1 MLEVRHL
8 SKRYPLHAGFF
19 ARIGDF
25 VPAVTDVSFNVARGE
40 IYGLVGES
48 GSGKTTIA
56 RMLVRLVEPT
66 EGTIRYTDRAGR
78 VLDITSADTAALR
91 RWRGLARYVFQD
103 PARSLNPRQS
113 IRDILI
119 QATRYL
125 RPELTVRQ
133 LTERA
138 RHLMESVGLRA
149 ADLDRRPGDF
159 SGGQRQRISIARALM
174 SEPELLI
181 CDEVVSALDV
191 SIQAQIL
198 RLLLELRKSLNLT
211 LIFIAHDLAVVH
223 YLCDRVGVLSEGML
237 VEEGDPRVIL
247 NEPRH
252 EYTRRLIA
260 SIPTLDQRGSNNI
273 ASP

>member
-1 MLEVRHL
+1 MLEVKDL
-8 SKRYPLHAGFF
+8 SKSYPLHSGFF
-19 ARIGDF
+19 APLSEF
-25 VPAVTDVSFNVARGE
+25 VHAVKNVSFRIQRGE

-66 EGTIRYTDRAGR
+66 SGAILYTDPSSR
-78 VLDITSADTAALR
+78 VWDIGNAEGEVLK
-91 RWRGLARYVFQD
+91 RWRARARYVFQD

-113 IRDILI
+113 IRDILV
-119 QATRYL
+119 QAAKYIRKDLSPT
-125 RPELTVRQ
+125 EL
-133 LTERA
+133 LERA
-138 RHLMESVGLRA
+138 KDLMVRVGLRVS
-149 ADLDRRPGDF
+149 DLERRPVDF

-198 RLLLELRKSLNLT
+198 RLLLELREKLHLT

-223 YLCDRVGVLSEGML
+223 YLCDRVAVLREGEL
-237 VEEGDPRVIL
+237 VEEGDPRQIL
-247 NEPRH
+247 QHPKH
-252 EYTRRLIA
+252 EYTQALIA
-260 SIPTLDQRGSNNI
+260 SVPSID
-273 ASP
+273 